1 MRKYSKINYLITPF
15 KDKQVGK
22 NMVILANF
30 TIQVMIAP
38 SIISNHS
45 LVGNPSPPP

>member
-1 MRKYSKINYLITPF
+1 MRKTSDLNYLITAF

-22 NMVILANF
+22 NMVIFLSSI
-30 TIQVMIAP
+30 IQVIRAP
-38 SIISNHS
+38 SSFNNHS